1 MRKYFLLA
9 GSLLMALFMLTS
21 CFSSKKLFNV
31 ENVEVPLILDV
42 YSVQQRYTELDYG
55 LRFNVNTTI
64 PNSQIIDMSELP
76 SKTVKSLPTYTVTPQ
91 LKQFVSETIGQYAR
105 RLGIPVNT
113 SLENDYTLNVN
124 VKVFKLRMTMGAST
138 VTVTLE
144 YSLEDSNHNLVIA
157 PTTSSG
163 RIVLDEKNVFTNIF
177 NNTAFTKG
185 FNKAYMQ
192 ALDNFDWDR
201 IASYLK
207 IHKSAKQEKQR
218 SVEGEGNTALEHTVI
233 RWFIISSPQG
243 ADVSWRVISST
254 PDVKNTNSVYL
265 GTTPY
270 ETTESFDIRGL
281 SYQNS
286 GNVQIEV
293 TCEKP
298 GYLPQKRRFNVRQAI
313 DQKEVSAKF
322 NLIKDE

>member
-1 MRKYFLLA
+1 MKIKFLLV
-9 GSLLMALFMLTS
+9 GCLMMSLLIMTS
-21 CFSSKKLFNV
+21 CFSSKPVVKQNV
-31 ENVEVPLILDV
+31 EIPLILNTDNL
-42 YSVQQRYTELDYG
+42 QQRYTELDYG

-64 PNSQIIDMSELP
+64 PNNQIMDMSELP
-76 SKTVKSLPTYTVTPQ
+76 LKTLEKLPTYTVTPQ
-91 LKQFVSETIGQYAR
+91 LTQFVRESISQYTR

-124 VKVFKLRMTMGAST
+124 VKVFRLRWTLGTSSI
-138 VTVTLE
+138 TVTLE
-144 YSLEDSNHNLVIA
+144 YSLEDANHKLVIA

-163 RIVLDEKNVFTNIF
+163 RVILDL
-177 NNTAFTKG
+177 NTAFTNG
-185 FNKAYMQ
+185 FDKAYRQ

-207 IHKSAKQEKQR
+207 IHKNAKQEKQR

-233 RWFIISSPQG
+233 RWYVISSPQG

-286 GNVQIEV
+286 GNVQIEI

-298 GYLPQKRRFNVRQAI
+298 GYLQQKRRFNVRQAI

-322 NLIKDE
+322 NLVKEE

>member
-1 MRKYFLLA
+1 
-9 GSLLMALFMLTS
+9 MLIS
-21 CFSSKKLFNV
+21 CVSAKKIF
-31 ENVEVPLILDV
+31 EPANVEVPLILDV
-42 YSVQQRYTELDYG
+42 DNVQQRYTELDYG

-64 PNSQIIDMSELP
+64 SNSQIIDMSEL
-76 SKTVKSLPTYTVTPQ
+76 SGEAVKSLPTYTVTPL

-124 VKVFKLRMTMGAST
+124 VKVFKLRMTMGTNT

-163 RIVLDEKNVFTNIF
+163 RIVLDRNATFTN
-177 NNTAFTKG
+177 G

-192 ALDNFDWDR
+192 ALNNFDWDR

-243 ADVSWRVISST
+243 ADVSWRVVSST

-286 GNVQIEV
+286 GNVQIEI

>member
-1 MRKYFLLA
+1 MRKYFLLN
-9 GSLLMALFMLTS
+9 GSLLMALFMLSS
-21 CFSSKKLFNV
+21 CLSKKLFNV

-64 PNSQIIDMSELP
+64 PNSQIIDLSELP

-91 LKQFVSETIGQYAR
+91 LRQFVSETIGQYAR

-113 SLENDYTLNVN
+113 SLGNDYTLNVN
-124 VKVFKLRMTMGAST
+124 VKVFKLRMTMGTST

-157 PTTSSG
+157 PITSSG
-163 RIVLDEKNVFTNIF
+163 RIVLDA
-177 NNTAFTKG
+177 NTAITNG
-185 FNKAYMQ
+185 FDRAYMQ
-192 ALDNFDWDR
+192 ALNNFDWDR

-286 GNVQIEV
+286 GNVQIEI

>member
-1 MRKYFLLA
+1 MKAKFLLF

-21 CFSSKKLFNV
+21 CFSSKKIFKQ
-31 ENVEVPLILDV
+31 ENVEVPLILDIDN
-42 YSVQQRYTELDYG
+42 VQQRYTELDYG

-64 PNSQIIDMSELP
+64 SNSQIIDKSELP
-76 SKTVKSLPTYTVTPQ
+76 GNVVKGLPIYTVTPQ
-91 LKQFVSETIGQYAR
+91 LKQFVSESIGQYAR

-113 SLENDYTLNVN
+113 SLGNDYTLNVN
-124 VKVFKLRMTMGAST
+124 VKVFKLRWTMGTST

-163 RIVLDEKNVFTNIF
+163 RIVLDA
-177 NNTAFTKG
+177 NTAFTNG
-185 FNKAYMQ
+185 FNKAYRQ

-207 IHKSAKQEKQR
+207 IHKTAKQEKQR

-233 RWFIISSPQG
+233 RWYIISSPQG
-243 ADVSWRVISST
+243 ADVSWRVVSST

-313 DQKEVSAKF
+313 DQKEVSTKF
-322 NLIKDE
+322 NLVKEE

>member
-1 MRKYFLLA
+1 MRKYFLLT

-21 CFSSKKLFNV
+21 CFSSKKTVAPTNI
-31 ENVEVPLILDV
+31 EVPLVLDV
-42 YSVQQRYTELDYG
+42 YSVQQRYTGLDYG

-64 PNSQIIDMSELP
+64 PNSQVIDMSELNA
-76 SKTVKSLPTYTVTPQ
+76 KVLTALPTYTVTPQ
-91 LKQFVSETIGQYAR
+91 LKEFVSETIGQYAR

-124 VKVFKLRMTMGAST
+124 VKVFKIRYTIAGKSITST
-138 VTVTLE
+138 ATVTLE

-163 RIVLDEKNVFTNIF
+163 RIVSGESELITNLD
-177 NNTAFTKG
+177 
-185 FNKAYMQ
+185 KAYKQ
-192 ALDNFDWDR
+192 ALDNFDWYR

-286 GNVQIEV
+286 GNVQIEI

>member
-1 MRKYFLLA
+1 MKTKFLSIGCILTT
-9 GSLLMALFMLTS
+9 LFMLTS
-21 CFSSKKLFNV
+21 CFSSQKASFV
-31 ENVEVPLILDV
+31 GNVEVPLVLDV
-42 YSVQQRYTELDYG
+42 NDIQQRYTELNYG
-55 LRFNVNTTI
+55 LRFNVNTI
-64 PNSQIIDMSELP
+64 ISNSEIIDMSELP
-76 SKTVKSLPTYTVTPQ
+76 NKDKLRIYTVTPE
-91 LKQFVSETIGQYAR
+91 LKQFVRESIGQYTR

-113 SLENDYTLNVN
+113 SLDNDYTLNVN
-124 VKVFKLRMTMGAST
+124 VKVFRLRWTTGTSSI
-138 VTVTLE
+138 TVTLE

-163 RIVLDEKNVFTNIF
+163 RIIFDPNSSFTY
-177 NNTAFTKG
+177 G
-185 FNKAYMQ
+185 FNKAYRQ

-207 IHKSAKQEKQR
+207 IHKTAKQEKQR

-233 RWFIISSPQG
+233 RWYIISSPQG
-243 ADVSWRVISST
+243 ADVSWRVVSST

-286 GNVQIEV
+286 GNVQIEI

-313 DQKEVSAKF
+313 DQKEVSTKF
-322 NLIKDE
+322 NLVKEE